1 MSWRLIVVL
10 LIFILSSCS
19 VTKRSKSLTDSFSGK
34 INLTYED
41 LNSINLTT
49 FDFNIRKAT
58 IELNGKFGSQ
68 KILANI
74 RYRRPCNYLISLNS
88 RLGIEVARIFLDS
101 DTVLIN
107 DRINRKLFYGSL
119 GYIEA
124 KYGISKNA
132 IPLIFGDYIFESNG
146 IYDKCING
154 KIGFI
159 EFVEDHRISGEIN
172 CSNYK
177 IINVLFGGESGVG
190 QIQIQYDNFM
200 DRQGVIFPRN
210 IKMNDNEGDISLTI
224 DYSDV
229 DFDAVGDINF
239 VPGSGYQRVLLQ

>member
-10 LIFILSSCS
+10 LIFILSACS
-19 VTKRSKSLTDSFSGK
+19 VTKKSKSFTGNFSDR

-49 FDFNIRKAT
+49 YNFNIRKAT
-58 IELNGKFGSQ
+58 IELNGKYGSQ
-68 KILANI
+68 RILATI
-74 RYRRPCNYLISLNS
+74 RYRQPCNYLISLNS

-124 KYGISKNA
+124 KYGISKNT
-132 IPLIFGDYIFESNG
+132 IPLIFGDYIFDSNG

-154 KIGFI
+154 RIGFI
-159 EFVEDHRISGEIN
+159 EFVENRRISGEIN

-177 IINVLFGGESGVG
+177 IISVLFGGESGGG

-210 IKMNDNEGDISLTI
+210 IKMNDNKGDISLTI

-239 VPGSGYQRVLLQ
+239 VPGNGYQSVLLQ